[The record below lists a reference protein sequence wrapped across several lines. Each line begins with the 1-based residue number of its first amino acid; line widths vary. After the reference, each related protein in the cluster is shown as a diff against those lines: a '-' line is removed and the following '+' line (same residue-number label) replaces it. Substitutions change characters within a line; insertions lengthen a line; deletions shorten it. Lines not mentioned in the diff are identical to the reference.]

1 MPDIVSIGECMIELF
16 SEQPL
21 EEAETF
27 QRSLAGDSLN
37 MLVAASRMGATTGY
51 LTRLG
56 EDPFADYLLNTW
68 RKEGIDVSQVKRV
81 AGFNAVHFVS
91 QLPDGDRDFIYYRRG
106 SAPTTMEPSDL
117 DLGYIA
123 SSRILHVSGIPQAIS
138 ASARATIRRSVEMA
152 AESGVAVSYDPNYR
166 HQLWT
171 AEEAGQE
178 MEATLP
184 YVTYFLP
191 SFPSDTELLF
201 GASKPRQVVEE
212 VRARGVQVVAVKC
225 GSSGVV
231 VGAGEDVFEV
241 PAYSPGPAVDTTGA
255 GDAFSGAFLHGL
267 LAGMSARDAALLG
280 TVAAGLKV
288 RGRGALT
295 TLPSGTEVYG
305 VFEGL
310 KASAA

>member
-1 MPDIVSIGECMIELF
+1 MIELF

-138 ASARATIRRSVEMA
+138 ASARATVRRSVEMA

-191 SFPSDTELLF
+191 SFPSDT
-201 GASKPRQVVEE
+201 
-212 VRARGVQVVAVKC
+212 
-225 GSSGVV
+225 
-231 VGAGEDVFEV
+231 
-241 PAYSPGPAVDTTGA
+241 
-255 GDAFSGAFLHGL
+255 GAF
-267 LAGMSARDAALLG
+267 RC
-280 TVAAGLKV
+280 V
-288 RGRGALT
+288 
-295 TLPSGTEVYG
+295 
-305 VFEGL
+305 
-310 KASAA
+310 KASAGCRGGPRSWRPGCGGEVREQRCGGRGR